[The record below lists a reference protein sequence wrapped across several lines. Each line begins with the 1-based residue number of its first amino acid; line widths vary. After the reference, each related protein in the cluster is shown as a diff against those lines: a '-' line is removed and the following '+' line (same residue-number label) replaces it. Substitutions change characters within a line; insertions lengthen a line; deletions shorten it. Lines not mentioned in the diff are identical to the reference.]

1 MYENF
6 NFKIT
11 DFIIKKARAEFLSQQ
26 NVNFQEIDDDFKKY
40 GNISRI
46 RMGWYMISF
55 NIQLLFYKKPPTK
68 FYYLGARDYKS
79 L

>member
-26 NVNFQEIDDDFKKY
+26 NVNFQEIDDDLKKY

-46 RMGWYMISF
+46 RVGWYMISF
-55 NIQLLFYKKPPTK
+55 NIQLLFYKTPTK

>member
-26 NVNFQEIDDDFKKY
+26 NVNFQEIDDDLKKY

-46 RMGWYMISF
+46 RVEWYMISF

-68 FYYLGARDYKS
+68 FYYLVARDYKS